1 LAGGGQT
8 VGLAALG
15 TALTDRQADL
25 LGPYILLHGP
35 GILVATDNDAAGQQA
50 AERAF
55 WQLTTRGDDPRRLA
69 LLDGLDPADLFHREG
84 ATRLRTAI
92 DTASSL
98 ADNLLDARLTA
109 ALSDRSPAALRA
121 ALRDVSATIVALPP
135 SRWLAHVDRV
145 TEALGLPPG
154 TVHEAVLD
162 TGPITAA
169 PTMTTT
175 GPQQASRLTT
185 PYENSH
191 RTAHTGRP
199 SQGTP
204 PDLHHSR

>member
-8 VGLAALG
+8 VGLTALG

-135 SRWLAHVDRV
+135 SRWLAHVDRGNRGPRPAAWHRPRGR
-145 TEALGLPPG
+145 TRHRTDHRG
-154 TVHEAVLD
+154 TDHD
-162 TGPITAA
+162 HDWS
-169 PTMTTT
+169 TT
-175 GPQQASRLTT
+175 GVPLDDSIREFS
-185 PYENSH
+185 PDGSH
-191 RTAHTGRP
+191 GTAVPRHP
-199 SQGTP
+199 A
-204 PDLHHSR
+204 